1 MALNSSKEPRQTKR
15 GLLRFQNLGSTWAV
29 LSLPVSDRNQTPCRR
44 RFGPPEALEKFVV
57 DRREFVNKGV
67 LAALAGGAGS
77 TASTARANEPGTNP
91 TRKSVKEFG
100 AIGDGRTDDS
110 AAIEKA
116 LASNTGTLV
125 FERGIYKLGRTI
137 VIDLS
142 KRGWTSIDG
151 TGGAPLENQTV
162 VIRNGRIANI
172 GLSGRV
178 QLSADAEV
186 VDGSGHTLIPG
197 LIGLLNHS
205 YYTAAGGRA
214 AQLSTTGPIM
224 YLASGVTTI
233 RTTGA
238 RAPYEELNLKEIGQV
253 LGVVESRVSQI
264 RSKAILKLR
273 AKLRGVILSKDG
285 D

>member
-1 MALNSSKEPRQTKR
+1 MMSSIRRARRTPLFLSIVGIALVITTVGSAVGKVAAQEAN
-15 GLLRFQNLGSTWAV
+15 QNAGVIAE
-29 LSLPVSDRNQTPCRR
+29 DAAQ
-44 RFGPPEALEKFVV
+44 EASREAFV
-57 DRREFVNKGV
+57 
-67 LAALAGGAGS
+67 
-77 TASTARANEPGTNP
+77 
-91 TRKSVKEFG
+91 
-100 AIGDGRTDDS
+100 
-110 AAIEKA
+110 AIEGAEIAITDVK
-116 LASNTGTLV
+116 V
-125 FERGIYKLGRTI
+125 
-137 VIDLS
+137 
-142 KRGWTSIDG
+142 IDG

-197 LIGLLNHS
+197 LIGLHNHS

-238 RAPYEELNLKEIGQV
+238 RAPYEELNLKAAIDTGRRIGPRIFVTGPYLTGQ
-253 LGVVESRVSQI
+253 
-264 RSKAILKLR
+264 
-273 AKLRGVILSKDG
+273 RGSMSMAQLNGAEDARRIVRYWAE
-285 D
+285 